1 MLTIL
6 TLAVLGCNTATE
18 PAAVE
23 PKPAAV
29 EAPAPAMDTPEARIE
44 DVKDT
49 YHGVEVADPYRWLE
63 NWDDPEA
70 KAWSEAQNK
79 LARSQIDAIP
89 DRDALKADFAELMG
103 AEVVGHHPVVHAGGK
118 IFAERHQPPKP
129 QGFLV
134 ELSAMDAKAD
144 HRVIFDPTAD
154 KDDLV
159 HIDWFVPSPDGK
171 LVAISVSRA
180 GTESGDVRILDT
192 ETLKQV
198 DATIPRV
205 NGGTAGG
212 ALAWAPDSSG
222 FWYTRYPRAGERE
235 EVDMNFFTQAWFHT
249 VGSEEDRYEIGKDFP
264 RINEIDFEV
273 HKSGKMLV
281 TTQYGDGGQFS
292 HYLRT
297 KDGKFHELSVY
308 GDRTVMVTFSA
319 DGKSLYVVSFAD
331 APRGKI
337 STVATRDKSL
347 ANAKL
352 LIDEGEDTVVA
363 SFWSSPSVREI
374 RGKLLV
380 KYQTGGPGTI
390 KAFDLEG
397 APVAGPKLLDVSAVG
412 SMTLTGDDKVLFSN
426 GSFTTP
432 WTWFTWDPSTG
443 DTTEVP
449 LNEKHPADLSNAEV
463 RREFAT
469 SKDGTKI
476 PVNILL
482 PKGTALD
489 GTNPVILSGY
499 GGYGVSLAP
508 RFRAT
513 NKALLDRG
521 VILAVA
527 NLRGGGEYG
536 ETWHEQGYLTV
547 KQNVFDDF
555 YAAIQHLSQAKY
567 TSPEHT
573 AIVGGSNGGLLMGA
587 TFVQHPESVAA
598 VVSSVGIYDML
609 RVELSPNGAFNV
621 TEFGTVENEAQF
633 QALHAYSPYHNVQDG
648 TKYPPVL
655 FTTGANDPRVD
666 PMQSRKMT
674 ARLQAANGGSN
685 PILLRT
691 NANAG
696 HGGGTPLAERIELTT
711 DQNAFLLHH
720 LGVPLKK

>member
-6 TLAVLGCNTATE
+6 TLTVLGCNKATE
-18 PAAVE
+18 PVAAE
-23 PKPAAV
+23 PDHATGHAV
-29 EAPAPAMDTPEARIE
+29 EAPVARIE

-63 NWDDPEA
+63 NWDDAEA
-70 KAWSEAQNK
+70 KSWSEGQNK
-79 LARSQIDAIP
+79 LARAFIDGIEGRQAL
-89 DRDALKADFAELMG
+89 RDDFAALMG
-103 AEVVGHHPVVHAGGK
+103 AEVVSHYPVIHAGGK
-118 IFAERHQPPKP
+118 IFAARNQPPKP

-134 ELSAMDAKAD
+134 ELTAMDAAAE

-159 HIDWFVPSPDGK
+159 HMDWFVPSPDGK
-171 LVAISVSRA
+171 LVAISISRA
-180 GTESGDVRILDT
+180 GTESGDIRVLNT
-192 ETLKQV
+192 ETLDQV

-222 FWYTRYPRAGERE
+222 FWYTRYPRDGERDDA
-235 EVDMNFFTQAWFHT
+235 DMDFFTQAWFHT
-249 VGSEEDRYEIGKDFP
+249 IGSEEDRYEIGKDFP

-273 HKSGKMLV
+273 HPSGLLLV
-281 TTQYGDGGQFS
+281 TTQLGDGGQFS
-292 HYLRT
+292 HHLRT
-297 KDGKFHELSVY
+297 PDGTFHELSVY
-308 GDRTVMVTFSA
+308 GDKNVMVTFSE
-319 DGKSLYVVSFAD
+319 DGKGLYVVSFKD

-337 STVATRDKSL
+337 MTVPTKDKSL
-347 ANAKL
+347 AKAKL
-352 LIDEGEDTVVA
+352 LIEQGEDTVVA
-363 SFWSSPSVREI
+363 SFWSPPSIREI

-380 KYQTGGPGTI
+380 RYQTGGPSTI
-390 KAFDLEG
+390 RAFDVEG
-397 APVAGPKLLDVSAVG
+397 APLKGPKVLDISAVG
-412 SMTLTGDDKVLFSN
+412 DMTLTADGKVLFSN
-426 GSFTTP
+426 GSYTTP
-432 WTWFTWDPSTG
+432 YGWFTYDPSSGETVA
-443 DTTEVP
+443 VP

-489 GTNPVILSGY
+489 GTNPVILNGY
-499 GGYGVSLAP
+499 GGYGVSLSP
-508 RFRAT
+508 RFRST

-527 NLRGGGEYG
+527 NIRGGGEYG
-536 ETWHEQGYLTV
+536 ETWHEQGYLTA

-555 YAAIQHLSQAKY
+555 YAAIQYLSEAKY
-567 TSPEHT
+567 TSPERT

-587 TFVQHPESVAA
+587 TFVQHPEAIAA

-609 RVELSPNGAFNV
+609 RVELSSNGAFNV
-621 TEFGTVENEAQF
+621 TEFGTVKDEAQF
-633 QALHAYSPYHNVQDG
+633 KALRAYSPYHNVKDG

-674 ARLQAANGGSN
+674 ARLQAAKAGDN

-696 HGGGTPLAERIELTT
+696 HGSGTPLNERIELTT

-720 LGVPLKK
+720 LGVPLAK